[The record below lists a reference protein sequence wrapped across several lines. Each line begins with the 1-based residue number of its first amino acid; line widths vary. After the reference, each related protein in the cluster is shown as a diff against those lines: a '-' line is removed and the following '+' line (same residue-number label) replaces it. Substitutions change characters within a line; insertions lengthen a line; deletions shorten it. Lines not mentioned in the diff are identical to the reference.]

1 MSIISNLPIIW
12 NLGGRP
18 GLYADIP
25 VPVLQVPAG
34 QEGGPGGL
42 PNLMKQVPEKEH
54 DGEEKKEDVGDEEEM
69 ERKRSD
75 EESVTKIFFT
85 TYEYRILI
93 GFQKS
98 PNTKYQIIFGI
109 EKIKIP
115 NIEYYSV
122 SRSSKYQIRIVLFGL
137 TIQIPNTK
145 YQMVYKILEKN

>member
-1 MSIISNLPIIW
+1 MEPR
-12 NLGGRP
+12 GGRP
-18 GLYADIP
+18 GRYADIP

-34 QEGGPGGL
+34 EEVGPGGL
-42 PNLMKQVPEKEH
+42 PNLMKQVPEKEQ

-75 EESVTKIFFT
+75 EESVTKSFFFFT
-85 TYEYRILI
+85 RYEYRIFI

-98 PNTKYQIIFGI
+98 PNTEYQIIFGI
-109 EKIKIP
+109 EKIRIP

-137 TIQIPNTK
+137 TIRIPNTK
-145 YQMVYKILEKN
+145 YRMVYKI